1 MRLFTALWVPPA
13 AAAGLRAVLAATGVP
28 PGWRAVDPD
37 AWHVTLAFHG
47 DAEPEPLAHALDGSA
62 RGLPAPRLRLR
73 GAGSFPGVRWAGV
86 QADPA
91 DRLAGLV
98 AAAGGDPA
106 AFVPHVTVS
115 RRRRRGRQR
124 GRGTGTDTPG
134 WAEHHGP
141 WWRPADVL
149 LVRSD
154 PGADRS
160 HYRVV
165 HRARLGAG

>member
-1 MRLFTALWVPPA
+1 MVAALPVTA
-13 AAAGLRAVLAATGVP
+13 AAAGAP

-37 AWHVTLAFHG
+37 TWHLTLAFHG
-47 DAEPEPLAHALDGSA
+47 DTDPEPLARALDGSV

-91 DRLAGLV
+91 DRLSGLV

-106 AFVPHVTVS
+106 GFVPHITVL
-115 RRRRRGRQR
+115 RAR
-124 GRGTGTDTPG
+124 GRGRGSGSGPASSDPA
-134 WAEHHGP
+134 WSDPAWSDYCGP
-141 WWRPADVL
+141 WWRPIEVL

-154 PGADRS
+154 PGGGRA

-165 HRARLGAG
+165 HRAPLGPV